1 MNGMTTSAHAFDGV
15 MTPAHALGGALRAWR
30 DRLSPSDVGLS
41 PVGRRR
47 AHGLRREELAA
58 LAAVSVDYLVRLEQG
73 RAHSP
78 SPQVVAALARA
89 LQLDTYERDYLYTL
103 AGLLPPVAALARA
116 LQLDTYERDYLYT
129 LAGLLPPVAGSVSIH
144 IPPSVRRLIA
154 RLGDIPL
161 AVFAADWTLV
171 LWTPLWASLIGDPL
185 ALDPDERNLVHV
197 VFLTDGAGRHPS
209 WPVRSERGEREFETA
224 LVSDLRIAAAAHP
237 HDERLRDLI
246 ERAASSSP
254 RFADLWTSGTVQPL
268 VGDRK
273 TIAHP
278 HVGSMTLD
286 CDVLTVPGADLKL
299 VAYTAPEGSPDAE
312 KMDRLRVAGIRTVAR
327 ASDVDERSSFSP

>member
-1 MNGMTTSAHAFDGV
+1 MTTSARAFDGV
-15 MTPAHALGGALRAWR
+15 TAPAHALGGALRAWR

-73 RAHSP
+73 RSHSP
-78 SPQVVAALARA
+78 SPHVVESLARA
-89 LQLDTYERDYLYTL
+89 LQLNTFERDYLYTVS
-103 AGLLPPVAALARA
+103 GLLPPP
-116 LQLDTYERDYLYT
+116 T
-129 LAGLLPPVAGSVSIH
+129 GSVSTY

-185 ALDPDERNLVHV
+185 DLDLDERNLVHV
-197 VFLTDGAGRHPS
+197 VFLADSNTRHPS

-224 LVSDLRIAAAAHP
+224 LVSDLRIAAAAYP
-237 HDERLRDLI
+237 HDEKLRTLI

-273 TIAHP
+273 TISHP

-286 CDVLTVPGADLKL
+286 CDILTVPGADLKL
-299 VAYTAPEGSPDAE
+299 VAYTAPAGSPDEE
-312 KMDRLRVAGIRTVAR
+312 KLNLLRIAGIRTVAR
-327 ASDVDERSSFSP
+327 ASDVAER

>member
-73 RAHSP
+73 RSHSP
-78 SPQVVAALARA
+78 SPQV
-89 LQLDTYERDYLYTL
+89 
-103 AGLLPPVAALARA
+103 VAALARA